1 MRSMLLGNLFTNWF
15 DKIVDFIVGF
25 FAVIPQFMYFLYAS
39 IASLLDLL
47 QSLVR
52 TLAGLDVYYV
62 NGEPQKGD
70 ILLSFLRGILGI
82 DKTPAYSALSTVF
95 WSIVIFGVILL
106 VLTTII
112 AIIKAHYNYDAN
124 KSHPLKILGG
134 SIKSVAT
141 MIIVPIVAI
150 FGVYLSQILL
160 GTLDTITSASSPA
173 QVSEVFEPNAFK
185 KFEHGEDAYGNI
197 TYASYDYFSAG
208 EYSNTPTFSGMM
220 FKVAAY
226 SCNRVRSTDY
236 RINTA
241 EGGNNAWDNAGVFFV
256 KNDST
261 NPKERL
267 AEQIDFAFA
276 NNLKLKEEHKV
287 GSIKIEDMDDA
298 GDLWSSLR
306 FGYSATLN
314 AGLYNVKSFS
324 KYNVGLVWYYYNL
337 WSFNWI
343 LGFAGIIISISM
355 FGNIIFGLMARLLQL
370 VALFLV
376 FPALIG
382 IMPLDEG
389 NSFVNWRKQFMADIL
404 MAFGAIVG
412 LNIFFLILPFFQSI
426 SFFNNSFLD
435 GIMNMIIVIAGLTL
449 VKKFIGLTSKFVGG
463 SDANETGQAT
473 RNDVTSSAIKGV
485 VGTLG
490 AASLG
495 LAIPG
500 VKAAKVGLK
509 AAGKG
514 ATKVANKFKNSKIA
528 GKVNTM
534 RDNRENKKINEKL
547 GRDKNHTVTAEE
559 RAAFANLQKLDKKE
573 RKLILKE
580 IKPDVKEA
588 KKYRKKGGEI
598 YNNAA
603 NTLSNQASAAL
614 LKHMSGEELTKHT
627 NASKDRRQEKVD
639 KRYKRAQNVAS
650 LMGVDPD
657 KIEKGVVNEDGTV
670 ESKGSSVFK
679 GIGQAAVDFSEAAVK
694 TVSSLAGLSTAWK
707 KLDEAGAVDAGRTVL
722 KRAAANFA
730 PDTLVNA
737 KSFQKV
743 TTTSGEK
750 KGKDKKDLEKMR
762 QSQLDAIKAS
772 ATQSEQVKDAI
783 ERLISEV
790 KKK

>member
-141 MIIVPIVAI
+141 MVIVPIVAI

-241 EGGNNAWDNAGVFFV
+241 EGGNGAWDNAGVFFV
-256 KNDST
+256 KNDSV
-261 NPKERL
+261 NQKERL

-287 GSIKIEDMDDA
+287 GSIKIEGMDDA

-495 LAIPG
+495 LAMPG
-500 VKAAKVGLK
+500 AKAAKVGLK

-514 ATKVANKFKNSKIA
+514 AAGAANKFKNSKFAGKIA
-528 GKVNTM
+528 GKTNAM

-547 GRDKNHTVTAEE
+547 GRDKNNIVTAEE
-559 RAAFANLQKLDKKE
+559 KTAFANLQKLDRKE

-580 IKPDVKEA
+580 MKPDIVRAKETRKDGFDDLA
-588 KKYRKKGGEI
+588 DKYSG
-598 YNNAA
+598 NA
-603 NTLSNQASAAL
+603 TQKL
-614 LKHMSGEELTKHT
+614 LKNMSGENLKDHSK
-627 NASKDRRQEKVD
+627 ASVDR
-639 KRYKRAQNVAS
+639 RYKRAQNVAS

-737 KSFQKV
+737 ESFQKV